1 MNKNYP
7 AKKIEILPEH
17 IIDQIKAGEVIER
30 PASLIKELIENS
42 LDANSSEINIHIVE
56 NGLDLLS
63 IEDNGHGMN
72 LENLPYAFLRHAT
85 SKLQT
90 YEDLYQLNTFGFRGE
105 ALASVSASSRLTCIS
120 QPSELNI
127 AGGKIIIHGGA
138 QELLIPYRSNTQ
150 GTSIYIKDL
159 FYNTPARLKFIKSKV
174 SEKSAL
180 KKMIYSFVLSNHCT
194 FFSIKWDEKEKE
206 IFKIV
211 DQNDT
216 KKRVEHVF
224 CSKTSKNTDTEI
236 WVAEEQYLDYKV
248 EVYFTPATSSTPQ
261 YRHHYLFA
269 NNRFFQDK
277 SLHLSVLRTLEPI
290 WRSGESGHYMVKIS
304 VPPQEL
310 DVNVHPNKTQIKF
323 LKPDIIYSLLVTS
336 LRNALKTHNTAT
348 NNQTV
353 MPSSFSR
360 QEQFFTREENQTFEL
375 KNMNSAPPSKHAGH
389 HGGEFQNS
397 FQSLQHPSSPILG
410 LISFDIV
417 LLNLDERFYIADIK
431 KIMASYI
438 TKSLLDL
445 MNNDE
450 LSGPLLISEP
460 FKIPKGKIDSHFEDL
475 KELGF
480 DLDRLNSDVIA
491 LRTLPRFVPQIIS
504 KDITNC
510 LLGYF
515 GQGKVMKFN
524 SSEFKSYLETN
535 WPTNPQIP
543 TYILSNILINID
555 QSDPS
560 LVLLDNKN
568 LKGLLK

>member
-7 AKKIEILPEH
+7 ANKIEILPEH
-17 IIDQIKAGEVIER
+17 IIDQIKAGEVLER

-42 LDANSSEINIHIVE
+42 LDANSSEVNIHIVE

-120 QPSELNI
+120 QPADLNI

-138 QELLIPYRSNTQ
+138 QELLIPYRSNVQ

-180 KKMIYSFVLSNHCT
+180 KKMIYSFVLSNHST

-211 DQNDT
+211 SADNT
-216 KKRVEHVF
+216 KKRVEQVF
-224 CSKTSKNTDTEI
+224 CAKSSKSSDTEI
-236 WVAEEQYLDYKV
+236 WVAEEIYQDYKV
-248 EVYFTPATSSTPQ
+248 EVYFTPGTSSTPQ
-261 YRHHYLFA
+261 YRHHYFFA

-323 LKPDIIYSLLVTS
+323 LKLDIIYSLLVTS
-336 LRNALKTHNTAT
+336 LRNALKTHNSAT
-348 NNQTV
+348 N
-353 MPSSFSR
+353 PSTFGPSGLVR
-360 QEQFFTREENQTFEL
+360 QGPFFTREENQTFEL
-375 KNMNSAPPSKHAGH
+375 KNMNSTPPSGHAVQGV
-389 HGGEFQNS
+389 EFQNT
-397 FQSLQHPSSPILG
+397 FQSMQHTSSPILG
-410 LISFDIV
+410 LISSEIV
-417 LLNLDERFYIADIK
+417 LLNLDNGYYIADIK
-431 KIMASYI
+431 KIMASFI
-438 TKSLLDL
+438 SKSLIHL
-445 MNNDE
+445 MNYDE

-460 FKIPKGKIDSHFEDL
+460 FKIPKGKIDSHLEDL

-480 DLDRLNSDVIA
+480 DLDRLNSEVIA

-504 KDITNC
+504 RDITNC

-515 GQGKVMKFN
+515 GQSKVIKFN
-524 SSEFKSYLETN
+524 SAEFKSYLETN
-535 WPTNPQIP
+535 WPVTPQIP
-543 TYILSNILINID
+543 TYILSNILLNID

>member
-17 IIDQIKAGEVIER
+17 IIDQIKAGEVLER

-90 YEDLYQLNTFGFRGE
+90 FEDLFQLNTFGFRGE

-120 QPSELNI
+120 QPNDLNI
-127 AGGKIIIHGGA
+127 VGGKIIIHGGS
-138 QELLIPYRSNTQ
+138 QELLIPYRSNVQ

-180 KKMIYSFVLSNHCT
+180 KKMIYSFVLSNHRT
-194 FFSIKWDEKEKE
+194 LFSIKWDEKEKE

-211 DQNDT
+211 SPDET
-216 KKRVEHVF
+216 KKRVEQVF
-224 CSKTSKNTDTEI
+224 CSKTSKSAESEI
-236 WVAEEQYLDYKV
+236 WVSEEEYQDYKV
-248 EVYFTPATSSTPQ
+248 EVYFTPFTSSTPQ

-290 WRSGESGHYMVKIS
+290 WRSGESGHYMVKLS

-348 NNQTV
+348 NNLSFV
-353 MPSSFSR
+353 PSGLAR

-375 KNMNSAPPSKHAGH
+375 KNMNSDSQHIPHNI
-389 HGGEFQNS
+389 EFRGS
-397 FQSLQHPSSPILG
+397 FQATHHSSSPIIG
-410 LISFDIV
+410 LISSDIV
-417 LLNLDERFYIADIK
+417 LLNLDNRFFIADIK
-431 KIMASYI
+431 KIMASFI
-438 TKSLLDL
+438 SKSLLDL

-475 KELGF
+475 KDLGF
-480 DLDRLNSDVIA
+480 DLDRLNSEVIA

-515 GQGKVMKFN
+515 GQAKVMKFN

-535 WPTNPQIP
+535 WPIHPQIP
-543 TYILSNILINID
+543 TYILTNILLNID
-555 QSDPS
+555 QNDPS
-560 LVLLDNKN
+560 IVLLDNKN
-568 LKGLLK
+568 LKGLL